1 MATALPVR
9 QAMRTMKKSHLLSSL
24 VLKLMASIFISFASA
39 SDASAG
45 CGMWIPCCPD
55 NTPVVGSSC
64 SPCQMNKTCGKSNPQ
79 SPGASGGAGGN
90 AGRCVRQTE
99 AGSSNVWKYTN
110 TCNRAVNATI
120 TRRCDASDAVHAG
133 RSKSVT
139 VAFGAN
145 ETQNFNRRDRFGD
158 FCSTLAGNTNSE
170 SVTSQSFR

>member
-1 MATALPVR
+1 MVIALPSR
-9 QAMRTMKKSHLLSSL
+9 QSMRTMKKPYFFSLS
-24 VLKLMASIFISFASA
+24 VLKLMASLFMCLASA
-39 SDASAG
+39 SDARAG

-79 SPGASGGAGGN
+79 SSSASGGAGGN

-99 AGSSNVWKYTN
+99 IGSSNIWKYTN
-110 TCNRAVNATI
+110 TCSRVVSATI
-120 TRRCDASDAVHAG
+120 TRRCDASDLAHAG
-133 RSKSVT
+133 RSKSVS
-139 VAFGAN
+139 VVFGAN
-145 ETQNFNRRDRFGD
+145 ETQNFNRRERFGD